1 MTLDPLNIVLGLVAL
16 IAAAVA
22 FVFSQRRPPDTAHL
36 SAELGERN
44 REVAALKSER
54 DELRGRAERAE
65 KAEAAARASLEGSEA
80 RAAEAKAAGAAL
92 AEQLAALRKEH
103 AQAQAEAARTAER
116 EASFAREKEQMQK
129 LQVESEKRFQALAE
143 QALLKSQQQFVAIAD
158 ETLKKHKEGAE
169 GELGKM
175 LKPIQETF
183 GQFREKVEAIQKTNN
198 EDRAKL
204 EEQIRAVGDSVRK
217 TESAAGK
224 LANAL
229 STTRHGGRWGEETLR
244 NVLEMAGLS
253 PYADFTEQNS
263 SETEKGR
270 IRPDVIIRMPGGREL
285 VIDSKVSLDDYLA
298 ASGEA
303 DPARKAQLLSA
314 HAAKV
319 RAHVTGLARK
329 DYWKG
334 FSDRVDFVAM
344 FMPGENFYA
353 AVLEHDR
360 EIFDFAAKNS
370 VIIVTPSTLIALA
383 KAVAY
388 GWRQEQAA
396 RNAEQAVELGRELYQ
411 RLAKMTDN
419 MGKVGSNLDK
429 AVDSYNAMVGSYDRM
444 VVPQLR
450 KFEELQIPTENQ
462 SIDAPT
468 EVSVKARTIQ
478 AQLADGRADGKAEP
492 KSDAPLLDALPAQ
505 AAGGKRK

>member
-1 MTLDPLNIVLGLVAL
+1 MTLDILHIVLGLIAL
-16 IAAAVA
+16 AAAAAA
-22 FVFSQRRPPDTAHL
+22 FVFSQRKPPDTAHL
-36 SAELGERN
+36 SAELAERQ
-44 REVAALKSER
+44 REVADLKSER
-54 DELRGRAERAE
+54 DDLRRRAEAAERAQ
-65 KAEAAARASLEGSEA
+65 AADAAKMTERDASMARERENLAKMQKESEE
-80 RAAEAKAAGAAL
+80 RFRAL
-92 AEQLAALRKEH
+92 ADA
-103 AQAQAEAARTAER
+103 
-116 EASFAREKEQMQK
+116 
-129 LQVESEKRFQALAE
+129 
-143 QALLKSQQQFVAIAD
+143 ALLKSQHQFVQIAD

-175 LKPIQETF
+175 LKPIHESF
-183 GQFREKVEAIQKTNN
+183 GQFQKKVDEIQKMSA

-204 EEQIRAVGDSVRK
+204 EEQIRGVSESVRK

-224 LANAL
+224 LASAL

-244 NVLEMAGLS
+244 NVLEMSGLS
-253 PYADFTEQNS
+253 PYADFTEQTS
-263 SETEKGR
+263 SDTDKGK

-298 ASGEA
+298 ASSEN
-303 DPARKAQLLSA
+303 DPAKKAQFLAS

-319 RAHVTGLARK
+319 RAHVTSLARK

-360 EIFDFAAKNS
+360 EIFDFAARNS

-396 RNAEQAVELGRELYQ
+396 LNAQQAVELGRELYQ
-411 RLAKMTDN
+411 RLAKMTEH
-419 MGKVGSNLDK
+419 MGKVGQGLDK
-429 AVDSYNAMVGSYDRM
+429 AIGSYNDMVGSYDRQD
-444 VVPQLR
+444 VPQLR
-450 KFEELQIPTENQ
+450 KFEELQIPTEDR
-462 SIDAPT
+462 SIEAPT
-468 EVSVKARTIQ
+468 EVTVTARPIQ
-478 AQLADGRADGKAEP
+478 AALADAAP
-492 KSDAPLLDALPAQ
+492 KSDAPLLEGLLPQ
-505 AAGGKRK
+505 ATGSGRRK

>member
-1 MTLDPLNIVLGLVAL
+1 MILDTIHIVLGLIAIVA
-16 IAAAVA
+16 IGAA

-36 SAELGERN
+36 SAELEERK
-44 REVAALKSER
+44 REVGSLRSER
-54 DELRGRAERAE
+54 DELRRRAETAERAH
-65 KAEAAARASLEGSEA
+65 AADAAKMGERDASMAREREQLAKMQTDSEA
-80 RAAEAKAAGAAL
+80 RFKSLAEA
-92 AEQLAALRKEH
+92 
-103 AQAQAEAARTAER
+103 
-116 EASFAREKEQMQK
+116 
-129 LQVESEKRFQALAE
+129 
-143 QALLKSQQQFVAIAD
+143 ALLKSQQQFVAIAD
-158 ETLKKHKEGAE
+158 ETLKKHKEGTE

-183 GQFREKVEAIQKTNN
+183 GQFREKVEAIQKVSA

-204 EEQIRAVGDSVRK
+204 EEQIRGVSESVRK

-298 ASGEA
+298 ASNEP
-303 DPARKAQLLSA
+303 DPAKKSEFLAA
-314 HAAKV
+314 HAQKV
-319 RAHVTGLARK
+319 RAHVTSLARK

-353 AVLEHDR
+353 AVLEYDR
-360 EIFDFAAKNS
+360 DIFDFASKNS

-388 GWRQEQAA
+388 GWRQERAA
-396 RNAEQAVELGRELYQ
+396 RNAEEAVELGRELYQ
-411 RLAKMTDN
+411 RLSVMTEH

-429 AVDSYNAMVGSYDRM
+429 AVDSYNSMVGSYDRK
-444 VVPQLR
+444 VIPQLR
-450 KFEELQIPTENQ
+450 RFEDLQIPTEDKTIE
-462 SIDAPT
+462 SPP
-468 EVSVKARTIQ
+468 ELSVKARTPQ
-478 AQLADGRADGKAEP
+478 AQLPDGKTPPPRGDAKPGAQLELVP
-492 KSDAPLLDALPAQ
+492 PSDPP
-505 AAGGKRK
+505 KRK

>member
-1 MTLDPLNIVLGLVAL
+1 MTLDILHIVLGLIAL
-16 IAAAVA
+16 AAAGAA
-22 FVFSQRRPPDTAHL
+22 FVFSQRKPPDTAHL
-36 SAELGERN
+36 SAELSERQ
-44 REVAALKSER
+44 REIADLKSER
-54 DELRGRAERAE
+54 DDLRRRAETAERAQ
-65 KAEAAARASLEGSEA
+65 AADAAKMTERDASMARERENLAKMQKESEE
-80 RAAEAKAAGAAL
+80 RFKAL
-92 AEQLAALRKEH
+92 ADA
-103 AQAQAEAARTAER
+103 
-116 EASFAREKEQMQK
+116 
-129 LQVESEKRFQALAE
+129 
-143 QALLKSQQQFVAIAD
+143 ALLKSQQQFVQIAD

-175 LKPIQETF
+175 LKPIHESF
-183 GQFREKVEAIQKTNN
+183 GQFQKKVDEIQKMSA

-204 EEQIRAVGDSVRK
+204 EEQIRGVSESVRK

-224 LANAL
+224 LASAL

-244 NVLEMAGLS
+244 NVLEMSGLS
-253 PYADFTEQNS
+253 PYADFTEQTS
-263 SETEKGR
+263 SDTDKGK

-298 ASGEA
+298 ASNES
-303 DPARKAQLLSA
+303 DPAKKQQFLAS

-319 RAHVTGLARK
+319 RAHVTSLARK

-396 RNAEQAVELGRELYQ
+396 LNAQQAVELGRELYQ
-411 RLAKMTDN
+411 RLAKMTEH
-419 MGKVGSNLDK
+419 MGKVGQGLDK
-429 AVDSYNAMVGSYDRM
+429 AIGSYNDMVGSYDRK

-450 KFEELQIPTENQ
+450 RFEELQIPTEDR
-462 SIDAPT
+462 SIEAPT
-468 EVSVKARTIQ
+468 EVTVTARPIQ
-478 AQLADGRADGKAEP
+478 AALADATP
-492 KSDAPLLDALPAQ
+492 KSDAPLLEGLVPQ
-505 AAGGKRK
+505 AVTSGRRK

>member
-1 MTLDPLNIVLGLVAL
+1 MTLDWLHVILLVIAL
-16 IAAAVA
+16 AAAGAA
-22 FVFSQRRPPDTAHL
+22 FVISQRKPPDTAHL
-36 SAELGERN
+36 AAELAERGK
-44 REVAALKSER
+44 EVGALKSEVSS
-54 DELRGRAERAE
+54 LRQRAETAERA
-65 KAEAAARASLEGSEA
+65 
-80 RAAEAKAAGAAL
+80 
-92 AEQLAALRKEH
+92 H
-103 AQAQAEAARTAER
+103 AAEAARMAER
-116 EASFAREKEQMQK
+116 DASMVREREQLAKMQ
-129 LQVESEKRFQALAE
+129 QESEARFKSLADA
-143 QALLKSQQQFVAIAD
+143 ALLKSQQQFVQIAD

-183 GQFREKVEAIQKTNN
+183 GQFQKKVDEIQKVST

-204 EEQIRAVGDSVRK
+204 EEQIRGVSDSVQK
-217 TESAAGK
+217 TQAAAGK

-253 PYADFTEQNS
+253 PYADFTEQTS
-263 SETEKGR
+263 SDTDKGR

-298 ASGEA
+298 ASNEA
-303 DPARKAQLLSA
+303 DPAKRQAHLAA
-314 HAAKV
+314 HAQKV

-329 DYWKG
+329 DYWKN

-411 RLAKMTDN
+411 RLSVMTEH
-419 MGKVGSNLDK
+419 MSKVGSNLDK
-429 AVDSYNAMVGSYDRM
+429 AVDSYNSLVGSYERKVM
-444 VVPQLR
+444 PQVR
-450 KFEELQIPTENQ
+450 RFEELQIPADDRSVETPGEL
-462 SIDAPT
+462 D
-468 EVSVKARTIQ
+468 VKARTPQ
-478 AQLADGRADGKAEP
+478 PQLAEAR
-492 KSDAPLLDALPAQ
+492 SDTPLLDALQPQ

>member
-1 MTLDPLNIVLGLVAL
+1 MTLDILHIVLGLIAL
-16 IAAAVA
+16 AAAAA
-22 FVFSQRRPPDTAHL
+22 FVFSQRKPPDTAHL
-36 SAELGERN
+36 SAELSERQ
-44 REVAALKSER
+44 REIADLKSAR
-54 DELRGRAERAE
+54 DDLRRRAETAERAQ
-65 KAEAAARASLEGSEA
+65 AADAAKMTERDASMARERENLAKMQKESEE
-80 RAAEAKAAGAAL
+80 RFKAL
-92 AEQLAALRKEH
+92 ADA
-103 AQAQAEAARTAER
+103 
-116 EASFAREKEQMQK
+116 
-129 LQVESEKRFQALAE
+129 
-143 QALLKSQQQFVAIAD
+143 ALLKSQQQFVQIAD

-175 LKPIQETF
+175 LKPIHESF
-183 GQFREKVEAIQKTNN
+183 GQFQKKVDEIQKMSA

-204 EEQIRAVGDSVRK
+204 EEQIRGVSESVRK

-224 LANAL
+224 LASAL

-244 NVLEMAGLS
+244 NVLEMSGLS
-253 PYADFTEQNS
+253 PYADFTEQTS
-263 SETEKGR
+263 SDTDKGK

-298 ASGEA
+298 ASSEN
-303 DPARKAQLLSA
+303 DPARKAQFLAS

-319 RAHVTGLARK
+319 RAHVTSLGRK

-360 EIFDFAAKNS
+360 EIFDFASRNA

-396 RNAEQAVELGRELYQ
+396 LNAQQAVELGRELYQ
-411 RLAKMTDN
+411 RLAKMTEH
-419 MGKVGSNLDK
+419 MGKVGQGLDK
-429 AVDSYNAMVGSYDRM
+429 AIGSYNDMVGSYDRK

-450 KFEELQIPTENQ
+450 RFEELQIPTEDR
-462 SIDAPT
+462 SIEAPT
-468 EVSVKARTIQ
+468 EVTVTARPIQ
-478 AQLADGRADGKAEP
+478 AALADATP
-492 KSDAPLLDALPAQ
+492 KSDAPLLEGLAPQ
-505 AAGGKRK
+505 AVTSGRRK